1 MAITFYTS
9 HRSGCKRSASN
20 PFSWNGLQQWTNACT
35 GSHRVSI
42 VLAELNLPFEE
53 VIIDLTTPRTAEYL
67 AINPLGLVPAL
78 KWNGNV
84 ITESAIIA
92 QFLVDAYPSHL
103 LPALGTPEAA
113 LHRAR
118 VSAFADKFITKL
130 QSQVFKFYSAKTD
143 AAADA
148 VVGDV
153 VAAAVKEIEPLL
165 SDAAPFF
172 GGSEKLTFAEA
183 LTAPFAIRLVT
194 LVEAGVLPS
203 AVLEQLKIQ
212 APNFYKWI
220 HAVSQHPSVTRY
232 FGKDAVIAIS
242 KSRIAKARE

>member
-1 MAITFYTS
+1 A
-9 HRSGCKRSASN
+9 
-20 PFSWNGLQQWTNACT
+20 
-35 GSHRVSI
+35 HRVSI

-53 VIIDLTTPRTAEYL
+53 VLIDLNIPRTAEYL
-67 AINPLGLVPAL
+67 AVNPLGLVPTL

-118 VSAFADKFITKL
+118 ISAFSDKFLTKW
-130 QSQVFKFYSAKTD
+130 QSQVAKFYSAKTD
-143 AAADA
+143 AATEA

-153 VAAAVKEIEPLL
+153 VAATVKEIEPLL
-165 SDAAPFF
+165 VDAAPFF
-172 GGSEKLTFAEA
+172 GGSEKLTLAEA

-203 AVLEQLKIQ
+203 VLLEQFKSQ
-212 APNFYKWI
+212 TPNFYKWI
-220 HAVSQHPSVTRY
+220 HAVAQHPSVTRY
-232 FGKDAVIAIS
+232 FDKDAVIAIS
-242 KSRIAKARE
+242 KFRIAKARE